1 MLNHRLISMLNYLL
15 STQTRLQP
23 RPRPRQ
29 DGAERPGDR
38 GGRGQDGQ
46 ARPRGARAHGRGVRG
61 AVLQE
66 GARVLP
72 ARPVGPRFGDTQG
85 DTVPLLY

>member
-1 MLNHRLISMLNYLL
+1 MQR
-15 STQTRLQP
+15 
-23 RPRPRQ
+23 RPRPWQ

-66 GARVLP
+66 GARLLP
-72 ARPVGPRFGDTQG
+72 ARPVGPRLGDTQG
-85 DTVPLLY
+85 DRVSLLTIIVLVSQFLHQNNHLNTS